1 MSNRQLL
8 LYIDIVTNPK
18 KYVISNQD
26 TATLAV
32 KAAGFG
38 LTLSSTSTPD
48 FSSLFFHICSITIV
62 VVLLYYYP
70 IFVSYLI
77 TNQDTTTL
85 SVAAA
90 GFALTLALLRLRFLL
105 SVFHICSNT
114 IAICSPLF
122 LIQF

>member
-1 MSNRQLL
+1 MYLL
-8 LYIDIVTNPK
+8 LLFIKIIIIIIIIIVTNPR

-77 TNQDTTTL
+77 TNLGTAPL
-85 SVAAA
+85 VVAAA
-90 GFALTLALLRLRFLL
+90 GFALTLALLCLLRTVYNNLL
-105 SVFHICSNT
+105 IESSL
-114 IAICSPLF
+114 IAQQP
-122 LIQF
+122 